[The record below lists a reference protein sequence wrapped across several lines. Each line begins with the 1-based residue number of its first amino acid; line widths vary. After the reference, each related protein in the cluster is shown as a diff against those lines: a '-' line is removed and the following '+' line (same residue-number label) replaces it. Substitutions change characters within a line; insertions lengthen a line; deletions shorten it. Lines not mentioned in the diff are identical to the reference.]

1 MPQCGKMSVR
11 VRISKCMA
19 QKKEVSLIRNTNI
32 AALEEDNANLPKVFG
47 DAFTQLENVQLR
59 ELSEIC
65 NSQVSTGGD
74 FFGEAANF
82 VTGGTYGLDKIKDH
96 ISRINSAVSKVRG
109 QYWEIQDVLYG
120 TIDKFIDYRQDVISV
135 YNFYV
140 HILLSLFGDRLRV
153 VCPELFDFSKVEYLE
168 IDSFYQ
174 FLSENLSIVEHSV
187 NCKLNQQ
194 YDRIGR
200 LNENVDMAYKVGGK
214 KAAAAF
220 AFLDFLQTYEEGKAS
235 QAEAKAE
242 LSNVKRNVDKLM
254 AIMSA
259 DLERMS
265 LIMQSFTTY
274 CIPSAIAVLQYGTSA
289 FDDSITGLLSQAL
302 GSDTQAARVFS
313 KWKSANRRLFD
324 LKESLEQEEQ
334 RSAELDGDAKT
345 MNAIFEQKKNE
356 GRKNEARVARA
367 LAIIFS
373 EDKSDAKQKCTEIKS
388 SIDSI
393 EADFK
398 SDCEKVYSKVHDKL
412 RLSIEAKEQVKSML
426 DVVIAARQVIGLG
439 VDDKLLA
446 PQKIEEY
453 FCESVVSES
462 QMNEFDNYLNSIS
475 SGVREVVKPSENP
488 FSLDNKLCQVLDAG
502 LHLAKAT
509 MELKRQEADNA
520 IAVEDYQRQLADI
533 RSQYAG
539 LAIDADQKAELMR
552 QVGARLASSASTAEV
567 CDAFEALSGNKFDES
582 EFDAFLSG
590 NGDLSI

>member
-19 QKKEVSLIRNTNI
+19 KKKEVSLIRNTNI

-109 QYWEIQDVLYG
+109 QYWEIQDVLYD
-120 TIDKFIDYRQDVISV
+120 TVNKFIDYRQDVISV
-135 YNFYV
+135 YNFYL

-174 FLSENLSIVEHSV
+174 FLSEHLSLVENFV
-187 NCKLNQQ
+187 DCKLNQQ

-214 KAAAAF
+214 KAAAAY
-220 AFLDFLQTYEEGKAS
+220 AVLDFFQTYQEGKAS

-242 LSNVKRNVDKLM
+242 LSNVKRNVDKLVS
-254 AIMSA
+254 IMSA

-265 LIMQSFTTY
+265 LIMQSFTTF

-313 KWKSANRRLFD
+313 KWKSANRRVFD

-398 SDCEKVYSKVHDKL
+398 LDCENVYSKVHDKL

-453 FCESVVSES
+453 FCESVVPES

-539 LAIDADQKAELMR
+539 LAIDADQRAELMR
-552 QVGARLASSASTAEV
+552 QVGARLASSVSTAEV

>member
-1 MPQCGKMSVR
+1 
-11 VRISKCMA
+11 MA

-59 ELSEIC
+59 ELSEAC
-65 NSQVSTGGD
+65 NSRMTTDGFIGG
-74 FFGEAANF
+74 AANF
-82 VTGGTYGLDKIKDH
+82 LTGGTYGLGEIKDH
-96 ISRINSAVSKVRG
+96 IKSINRAVSNVRA
-109 QYWEIQDVLYG
+109 QYWEIQDVLYD
-120 TIDKFIDYRQDVISV
+120 TVNKFIDYRQDVISV

-174 FLSENLSIVEHSV
+174 FLSDHLSIVENFV

-220 AFLDFLQTYEEGKAS
+220 AFFDILQTYEEGKAS
-235 QAEAKAE
+235 QAEAKAQ
-242 LSNVKRNVDKLM
+242 LSNVKRNADKLM
-254 AIMSA
+254 ATMSA

-302 GSDTQAARVFS
+302 GSDSQAARVFS
-313 KWKSANRRLFD
+313 KWKSTNRRLFD
-324 LKESLEQEEQ
+324 LKESLEQEKQ
-334 RSAELDGDAKT
+334 RRAELAGNAKA
-345 MNAIFEQKKNE
+345 MNALFEHYKNE
-356 GRKNEARVARA
+356 GTKNPARVARA
-367 LAIIFS
+367 LTIIFT
-373 EDKSDAKQKCTEIKS
+373 EDESDAKQKCTEIKS
-388 SIDSI
+388 SINSVD
-393 EADFK
+393 ADFK

-412 RLSIEAKEQVKSML
+412 QLSIEAKEQVKSML

-462 QMNEFDNYLNSIS
+462 QMNEFDNYMNSIS

-509 MELKRQEADNA
+509 MELKRLEADNA

-539 LAIDADQKAELMR
+539 LAIDADKKAELMR
-552 QVGARLASSASTAEV
+552 QIGARLVSSASTAEV
-567 CDAFEALSGNKFDES
+567 CDAFEALSGNKYDES